1 MIKDQKKLM
10 ENDETFGLLRDR
22 LFFKVMY
29 DVPNG
34 TTKSEEKEMS
44 DVEEPSEHNGEEKS
58 KKPKEALDVK
68 EEGKDILSSPAKKK
82 RVLPNWMVEMAGSS
96 ATKASKA
103 PKASSKTPSKPA
115 APPKKKKV
123 ESDNDW
129 DEEESEEEV
138 KPKSKSRGRPTKIE
152 KPKRE
157 AKKSK
162 YAESSGEEEQS
173 EESEEEEEEEVKPKK
188 GRGRR
193 NDQGSNKRGR
203 PSRSAACKR
212 GSYVDD
218 FVAPDDMSE
227 PEEEEE
233 DDSDKNQDSDFQIS
247 GLEESGSDWEMSQRS
262 KKQKPTRQ
270 GTRKSARQGR
280 KKRYTSDFS
289 DEDDEEYVPRPTKRR
304 ASMSANKKFKSY
316 KRDDDSEEDSEDE
329 KPSKK
334 SPKKGRGRGTP
345 AKGRR
350 RRNVSESEEEESEEE
365 EEESEEEVKK
375 KSKKKKQS
383 SEEEEEESEEEKP
396 KKKKARAESE
406 SEEETSSKE
415 KKDAKPAGKKRRR
428 PCQFGKK
435 CYRKNPV
442 HFKDYC
448 HPGDESYEASDED
461 KGSNQYGSDSYRISP
476 GHGSLFSHAMKLSS
490 QSAKKA
496 SKVSTGDDDDGLP
509 NTYDYNDSFID
520 DDVDSNSS
528 IADPEGEDSDYV
540 PEDSQDLR
548 DLRKEAGKFMKNKK
562 MQQKL

>member
-1 MIKDQKKLM
+1 MTSIKLKPEEGDLIEVPVGKTVIGRGAFLNVVDKRVSRNHGILELEDGKLYLTPTHSNPCFLRKDGGMVPMIKDQKRLM

-34 TTKSEEKEMS
+34 TTKSEDKEMS
-44 DVEEPSEHNGEEKS
+44 DVEEPSKHNGEEKS

-68 EEGKDILSSPAKKK
+68 EEGKDTLSSPNKKK
-82 RVLPNWMVEMAGSS
+82 RVLPDWMVQMAGSS
-96 ATKASKA
+96 PAKAPKD

-115 APPKKKKV
+115 AQAKKKKV

-129 DEEESEEEV
+129 EEEESEEEV
-138 KPKSKSRGRPTKIE
+138 KPRGKGRGRPTKIE
-152 KPKRE
+152 KPKRDG
-157 AKKSK
+157 KKSK
-162 YAESSGEEEQS
+162 YAESSEEEEMS

-193 NDQGSNKRGR
+193 NDQGSSKRGR

-247 GLEESGSDWEMSQRS
+247 SLEDSGSDWEMSQRS

-289 DEDDEEYVPRPTKRR
+289 DEEDEEYVPRPTKRR
-304 ASMSANKKFKSY
+304 ASLSANKKFKSY
-316 KRDDDSEEDSEDE
+316 KRDEEDSEEDSEE
-329 KPSKK
+329 ERPSKK
-334 SPKKGRGRGTP
+334 SSKKGRGRGTP

-350 RRNVSESEEEESEEE
+350 QKKVSESEEEDEESEEE
-365 EEESEEEVKK
+365 EEESEEEIKK

-396 KKKKARAESE
+396 KKKKAKEDSE
-406 SEEETSSKE
+406 SEDEASSKKE
-415 KKDAKPAGKKRRR
+415 NKGAKPAGKKRRR

-461 KGSNQYGSDSYRISP
+461 KSSNQYGSDSYS
-476 GHGSLFSHAMKLSS
+476 
-490 QSAKKA
+490 
-496 SKVSTGDDDDGLP
+496 
-509 NTYDYNDSFID
+509 
-520 DDVDSNSS
+520 
-528 IADPEGEDSDYV
+528 
-540 PEDSQDLR
+540 
-548 DLRKEAGKFMKNKK
+548 
-562 MQQKL
+562 